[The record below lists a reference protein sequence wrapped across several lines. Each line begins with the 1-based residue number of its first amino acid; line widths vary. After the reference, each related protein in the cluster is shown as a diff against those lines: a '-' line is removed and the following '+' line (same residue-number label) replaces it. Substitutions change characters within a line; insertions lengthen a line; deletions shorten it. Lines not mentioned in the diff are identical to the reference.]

1 MARWKRGEATI
12 ERLLA
17 AGELDRIGKSVSDG
31 SAVLEQARRRLKIAE
46 AALEIDPDGA
56 YTNAYDAA
64 RLAATSLLTQQG
76 LRPTSAGEH
85 RAVEESLLAQFG
97 SGFAK
102 FSVLRRRRHEL
113 DYPDTSYSEASDDE
127 AQDAVSTARLFTETA
142 AKILPGL
149 GFFSDE
155 PE

>member
-17 AGELDRIGKSVSDG
+17 AGELDRIGMSVSDG

-76 LRPTSAGEH
+76 CVPRAPAGTGRWRSRSWRSSA
-85 RAVEESLLAQFG
+85 RG
-97 SGFAK
+97 SPSSAC
-102 FSVLRRRRHEL
+102 
-113 DYPDTSYSEASDDE
+113 
-127 AQDAVSTARLFTETA
+127 
-142 AKILPGL
+142 
-149 GFFSDE
+149 
-155 PE
+155 